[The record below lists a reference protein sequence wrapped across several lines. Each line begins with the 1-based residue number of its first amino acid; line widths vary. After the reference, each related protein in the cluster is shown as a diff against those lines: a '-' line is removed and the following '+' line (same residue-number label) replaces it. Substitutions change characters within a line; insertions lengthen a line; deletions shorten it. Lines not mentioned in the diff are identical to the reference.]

1 MGINFDI
8 PANNMLN
15 VREMDGDGG
24 TGTSGGG
31 NWGC

>member
-1 MGINFDI
+1 VGINFGI
-8 PANNMLN
+8 PANMLN